1 MTIFS
6 KTKAFCFIS
15 QNPLDKLQ
23 YSLVFTKSH
32 VFLWEANFQGLTTG
46 FACLPIISRTF
57 IVGCICLTK
66 NTGFFTQWGIY
77 LYLLYPTHVLFIFF
91 FFYATL
97 RLILEVISFTKV
109 TQSNTKHSVDLPTMH
124 SHSFNVMS
132 PYICNARCHCMLYH
146 VICIMNAIWTTQST
160 PLTDVMDNHITC
172 I

>member
-23 YSLVFTKSH
+23 YSLVFTKFH
-32 VFLWEANFQGLTTG
+32 VFSWVANFQGLTTG
-46 FACLPIISRTF
+46 FTRLPTLTRTF
-57 IVGCICLTK
+57 IVRYICLTK
-66 NTGFFTQWGIY
+66 NTEFFTQWGIY
-77 LYLLYPTHVLFIFF
+77 FYLLYPTHVFFIFF

-109 TQSNTKHSVDLPTMH
+109 TQSNTKHNVDLLTMH
-124 SHSFNVMS
+124 SHPFNVMS
-132 PYICNARCHCMLYH
+132 PCICNARCHCMLYH
-146 VICIMNAIWTTQST
+146 VTCIMNATWTTQST
-160 PLTDVMDNHITC
+160 PLTDVIDNHITC